1 MTLTDK
7 LKRALG
13 AATEPVTG
21 AAAAA
26 AGGAT
31 AARQVEEAHW
41 LLYARGVSPI
51 ELRDE
56 VRRFDPANPGEL
68 PTRLLASAEFKVLYD
83 AWSAGQAAAVD
94 PEAHE
99 QGLRALGAD
108 RHFVERA
115 YEVVLGRRAD
125 QGGLQHFV
133 SALGAGE
140 TRANMIRS
148 LLRSDEFVQRYR
160 AAVPLESFLPRD
172 VQLCELA
179 NPAKWLNPDWMA
191 FLRGLGL
198 SDHLL
203 AMHRKGYEFSQLL
216 FGLER
221 LGFLRPDAAVL
232 SVGAGHEHPVYWL
245 SNRVRRVVATD
256 LYEGVWQASGAE
268 GDAQVVST
276 PADYAPFPYRADR
289 LVFLKMDGR
298 RLAFRDA
305 AFDVAYS
312 LSSIEHFGKTDGA
325 VTTMDEMA
333 RVVKP
338 GGLVIVA
345 TEYKLSGPAHEEV
358 FDPEELH
365 ALLDRPRLELVQP
378 IDEAVYRRFE
388 YVPID
393 LYGNRYQTP
402 HMVVRFN
409 DTVFTTVMAF
419 LRRLP

>member
-1 MTLTDK
+1 MTLTDR

-13 AATEPVTG
+13 AGTEPATG
-21 AAAAA
+21 TASAAAE
-26 AGGAT
+26 GRT

-41 LLYARGVSPI
+41 ILYARGVSPI

-56 VRRFDPANPGEL
+56 IRRFDRANPGEL
-68 PTRLLASAEFKVLYD
+68 PTRLLASAEFKMLHD
-83 AWSAGQAAAVD
+83 AWSSGDPTDVD

-99 QGLRALGAD
+99 RGLQSLGGD
-108 RHFVERA
+108 RDFVERA
-115 YEVVLGRRAD
+115 YEVILGRPVD
-125 QGGLQHFV
+125 EGGLQHFV
-133 SALGAGE
+133 GALAAGE
-140 TRANMIRS
+140 RRANMVRS
-148 LLRSDEFVQRYR
+148 LLRSEEFAQRYR

-191 FLRGLGL
+191 FLRSLGL

-221 LGFLRPDAAVL
+221 LGFLRPDIAVL

-245 SNRVRRVVATD
+245 ANRVRQVVATD

-268 GDAQVVST
+268 GDEQVVST
-276 PADYAPFPYRADR
+276 PADYAPFPYRADH

-305 AFDVAYS
+305 TFDVAYS
-312 LSSIEHFGKTDGA
+312 LSSIEHFGKTGGA
-325 VTTMDEMA
+325 LTTMDEMA

-338 GGLVIVA
+338 GGLVAIA

-358 FDPEELH
+358 FDPEELR
-365 ALLDRPRLELVQP
+365 ALLARPRLELVQP

-409 DTVFTTVMAF
+409 DTVFTSVMAF